1 MENKN
6 RTFSSKIGFI
16 LTAVGSAVGMANVWG
31 FPYKLQQNGGG
42 AFLLVY
48 LFFVLVFGYVA
59 LSAEF
64 AIGRRAN
71 TGTLGAYEYAWNS
84 RNLGAVGKF
93 IGFLPLIGSL
103 CIALGYAVIISYVA
117 KALGQSITGTLMSV
131 DSGEWFEQ
139 FSGMNY
145 SVVPYHA
152 IILFVTLLTCIK
164 GADSIE
170 RSNKIMM
177 PAFFVLFLIL
187 MVRVAM
193 IPGAIDGY
201 VFMLKPDFS
210 KVLNVNTIVT
220 AMGQAFFSLSV
231 TGSGMIVCGAYLSK
245 SEDIVDASKQTAI
258 FDTVA
263 AMVAAFVMVPA
274 VFAYGMDQA
283 GGPGLLFVV
292 LPKILQDIPGGRIFA
307 IVLYTA
313 VIFGGI
319 SSLQN
324 MLEVVTESLIHKFP
338 KLKRKSVLAFLGLLL
353 FGIGVNM
360 EPISKWGPWM
370 DLVSIYIIPIGATIG
385 AVSWFWIL
393 KKRELLEEINT
404 SSKKKYGDLWY
415 NIGRY
420 LYVPFAIIIC
430 FMALVYKVAF

>member
-84 RNLGAVGKF
+84 RNLGVVGKF

-131 DSGEWFEQ
+131 DSGKWFEQ
-139 FSGMNY
+139 FSGMDY